1 MNICSKQHDEIIY
14 TSWDCPVCVL
24 IDEYET
30 QILEIRQ
37 SCEEQLET
45 ITELKDEYLELL
57 KEHNPEL
64 LI

>member
-1 MNICSKQHDEIIY
+1 MRVCYNNHEEVAHEG
-14 TSWDCPVCVL
+14 WDCPVCTL
-24 IDEYET
+24 IEEYEV

-45 ITELKDEYLELL
+45 ITELKDKYLELL